1 MPSPVQITI
10 TSVCKTSKNLAR
22 LSPSGD
28 NQIQWQ
34 AAGKNTFT
42 LTLPKGVFQGHDGA
56 GTFKLTITGTGF
68 QPATPL
74 TLVLHPTAQLISNYI
89 YQNGSNCSSD
99 SPPPDIVI
107 DAS

>member
-1 MPSPVQITI
+1 MPSPVKVTI
-10 TSVCKTSKNLAR
+10 TSVCHTSNNLAR

-42 LTLPKGVFQGHDGA
+42 LKLPKGVFQGHDGT
-56 GTFKLTITGTGF
+56 GTFHLTITGTGF

-74 TLVLHPTAQLISNYI
+74 TLVPKPTAQLISNYI
-89 YQNGSNCSSD
+89 YQNGSKCLSD
-99 SPPPDIVI
+99 EPPPDIVI